1 MALKARWTPEAVDTF
16 NAIIEYLENKWTE
29 KEVQSFVQ
37 RSQKIIS
44 QIEKN
49 PYHFKSSGFNEIRI
63 AFITMHNSILY
74 RVNEQDGIIELYT
87 FWDNRKDPQERPY

>member
-16 NAIIEYLENKWTE
+16 NAIIEYLEHKWTE

-49 PYHFKSSGFNEIRI
+49 PYQFKSSGFNEVRI
-63 AFITMHNSILY
+63 AFITMHNSLLY
-74 RVNEQDGIIELYT
+74 RVNEQNGVIELYT
-87 FWDNRKDPQERPY
+87 FWDNRKDPQERPH